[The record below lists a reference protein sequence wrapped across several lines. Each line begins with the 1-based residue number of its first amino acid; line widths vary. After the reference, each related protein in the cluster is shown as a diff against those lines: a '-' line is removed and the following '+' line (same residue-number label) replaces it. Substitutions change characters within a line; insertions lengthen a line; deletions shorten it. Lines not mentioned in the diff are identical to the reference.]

1 MSMEPCA
8 LAKTCLM
15 DRRCVDYHQCVV
27 EQVTESTVRA
37 HERAKTVEQF
47 TAALLTGLDELPRH
61 NGDGTCIGAGDVAD
75 LVHKVALEVGR
86 T

>member
-15 DRRCVDYHQCVV
+15 DRRCVDYHQCTV

-47 TAALLTGLDELPRH
+47 TAALLTGLDDLDRDDH
-61 NGDGTCIGAGDVAD
+61 WGTLVQPGAVAD
-75 LVHKVALEVGR
+75 LIERVTLEVGR
-86 T
+86 D